1 MLTVLLTV
9 NEVRKSLFKI
19 QRCGTG
25 KKLNHDSKNRN
36 LKAIRSATESANL
49 LDSQLPDYSNFI
61 IMSASPT
68 PPLKSENIDGGLNN
82 STVIISFKPGDKQ
95 CCQEISNRN
104 VRVIANPGK
113 HDHGSS
119 KVKLKNIVDYKWE
132 VKNYPGHLIAV
143 HIDEKH
149 IAYVINALYFQV
161 PCKIVKY
168 PCYIPSES
176 NRNDASDM

>member
-1 MLTVLLTV
+1 
-9 NEVRKSLFKI
+9 
-19 QRCGTG
+19 
-25 KKLNHDSKNRN
+25 
-36 LKAIRSATESANL
+36 
-49 LDSQLPDYSNFI
+49 
-61 IMSASPT
+61 MSASPT